1 MIYLNTVN
9 IYYFVLDLFIRQVLT
24 EHQLTLGPLWA
35 TEKTGLN
42 EMIRVFG
49 LMLLCSMGRR
59 QAIVTVLYLDN
70 GLSCRVLKLSVLD
83 LSSFPFPLPLTSFS
97 CIIAFW
103 DSAVL
108 GKSKKLHICPI
119 QDFGSRD
126 GKSSLTGRCLRP
138 SDTSCLLLFHIL

>member
-1 MIYLNTVN
+1 MI
-9 IYYFVLDLFIRQVLT
+9 
-24 EHQLTLGPLWA
+24 
-35 TEKTGLN
+35 K
-42 EMIRVFG
+42 VFG

-59 QAIVTVLYLDN
+59 QAIVKSTISTVLYLNN

-83 LSSFPFPLPLTSFS
+83 LSSFPFPLPLNSFS

-119 QDFGSRD
+119 RDFGRRMTTVLQQRWKELPPWKVSE
-126 GKSSLTGRCLRP
+126 T
-138 SDTSCLLLFHIL
+138 